1 MAVHPTISTPLPTM
15 APRLTMDS
23 GAIQNGR
30 PQPHITNPGSRRIPS
45 AIDRLFETVVT
56 TPIII
61 LATFH
66 SVVSLCL
73 TNGLTNDDFKK
84 QLTTKPMRSRKRIH
98 VIAKEFIY
106 HKEVSRMVKT
116 TKNPHTHTAPRVNA
130 KPHNPRDNQ
139 QDFGFKGQPK
149 PLKQKFKNT
158 APLAASIT
166 EIYPKISE
174 KRRPS
179 PNQTPK
185 RKNPK
190 YKKQIFVL

>member
-1 MAVHPTISTPLPTM
+1 M

-45 AIDRLFETVVT
+45 AIDRRLETVVT

-61 LATFH
+61 LATFRRDDSIVVRMTCTLLQRRMIEIWLVKWYVD
-66 SVVSLCL
+66 SVASLCL
-73 TNGLTNDDFKK
+73 TNGLTKDDFNK
-84 QLTTKPMRSRKRIH
+84 QLMTKPMRSRKGIQ
-98 VIAKEFIY
+98 
-106 HKEVSRMVKT
+106 
-116 TKNPHTHTAPRVNA
+116 
-130 KPHNPRDNQ
+130 DNQ
-139 QDFGFKGQPK
+139 HDSGFKGQPK

-179 PNQTPK
+179 SNQTPK